1 MEVTLLGTDDINF
14 TYDFNKTVY
23 HQAAYTL
30 SEENTQLLVK
40 YEFEAITWSILG
52 KHEIC
57 DYIWTYI

>member
-1 MEVTLLGTDDINF
+1 MLLIIEMEVTLLGTDDINF

-40 YEFEAITWSILG
+40 YEFEAIT
-52 KHEIC
+52 
-57 DYIWTYI
+57 